1 MSGEFRLIVR
11 GKSTDG
17 LVSKYLNRR
26 LSTRLTLL
34 IIKYGI
40 PLTPN
45 QVSLI
50 SFLIGIASAI
60 TYVLG
65 NYVLGAILIQIS
77 SIIDGVDGELAR
89 ALGRCSSLGAFIDA
103 LLDRFVDLSVIA
115 AITYSLIASGTVN
128 PITAY
133 LVGTTAL
140 TGDLLVSYLH
150 ARGEASLKEHLAR
163 IGSIPNFASRDVRLF
178 MIFILTLFNLK
189 LVALASVAILSYTYV
204 LSKLIEV
211 YLKLRSV
218 GGGSHG

>member
-103 LLDRFVDLSVIA
+103 LLDRFVDLSVIT

-128 PITAY
+128 PVIAY

-150 ARGEASLKEHLAR
+150 ARGEASLKEHPAR

-189 LVALASVAILSYTYV
+189 LLALASVAILSYAYV